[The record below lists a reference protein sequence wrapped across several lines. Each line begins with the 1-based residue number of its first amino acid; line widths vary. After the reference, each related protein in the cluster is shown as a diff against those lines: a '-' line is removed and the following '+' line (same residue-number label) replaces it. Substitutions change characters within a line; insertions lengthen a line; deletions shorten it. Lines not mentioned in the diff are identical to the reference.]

1 MPREAKKKSIN
12 GHEWEVYPW
21 DGMHGLRMQARLS
34 KVIGPV
40 IGQVVG
46 SGKDIMDADVEAI
59 ANTLIDRIDN
69 DTPQLIRDMLYG
81 AFVGGKDISQDRVF
95 NEHFAAN
102 FAELYKG
109 LVFILEVNFGD
120 FLSLADVIGV
130 RETSEKAHQKD
141 YRES

>member
-1 MPREAKKKSIN
+1 MPREAKKKIIN

-40 IGQVVG
+40 VGQVVG
-46 SGKDIMDADVEAI
+46 SNQEIMDADVSAI

-81 AFVGGKDISQDRVF
+81 AFVDGKDISQDRVF

-109 LVFILEVNFGD
+109 LAFILEVNFGD
-120 FLSLADVIGV
+120 FFELAGAIGV
-130 RETSEKAHQKD
+130 RDTGGKDQAKD
-141 YRES
+141 YRET